1 LWGLALDSVIRHA
14 AAGRHTLNWPGLWIK
29 PTGIM
34 RVFVWSFVLT
44 YGKVLLS
51 ARSGCLSRWGV
62 KMKKPE
68 KFPVKVILP
77 LTFYKDHLNRGCG
90 STAQVVEQN
99 KKFMTVILDEQAWI
113 DIYSDADYY
122 ISMMG
127 TQDYPGN
134 ESIVASAVRTMVKL
148 DEAVA

>member
-1 LWGLALDSVIRHA
+1 
-14 AAGRHTLNWPGLWIK
+14 
-29 PTGIM
+29 
-34 RVFVWSFVLT
+34 
-44 YGKVLLS
+44 
-51 ARSGCLSRWGV
+51 
-62 KMKKPE
+62 
-68 KFPVKVILP
+68 
-77 LTFYKDHLNRGCG
+77 
-90 STAQVVEQN
+90 
-99 KKFMTVILDEQAWI
+99 MTVILDEQAWI

>member
-1 LWGLALDSVIRHA
+1 
-14 AAGRHTLNWPGLWIK
+14 
-29 PTGIM
+29 
-34 RVFVWSFVLT
+34 
-44 YGKVLLS
+44 
-51 ARSGCLSRWGV
+51 
-62 KMKKPE
+62 MKKPSQ
-68 KFPVKVILP
+68 FPVKVILP

-90 STAQVVEQN
+90 STAEIVDQN
-99 KKFMTVILDEQAWI
+99 KKFMTVILDEPAWI